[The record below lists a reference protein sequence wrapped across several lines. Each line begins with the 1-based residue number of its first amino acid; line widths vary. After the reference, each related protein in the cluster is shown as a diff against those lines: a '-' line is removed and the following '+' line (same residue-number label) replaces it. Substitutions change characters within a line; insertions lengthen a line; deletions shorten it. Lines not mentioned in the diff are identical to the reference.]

1 MSAGERGGV
10 SERGNEGEREGVSE
24 RRSAEECLSSEGSR
38 AVGEREIGQ
47 GYVRMDEREIGQG
60 YVRKDEREIDQGYVR
75 MDEREIDQGY
85 VRKDERSGD
94 DCGGGKR
101 PSRDTVERGGA
112 GLSADMSDGGGG
124 EEIFDIYDADDRHIG
139 TATRS
144 DAHARGLWHHTFHC
158 WLVRRGEDGRACVLF
173 QRRSR
178 DKDTNPG
185 QYDITAAGHLAA
197 GETVRDAVRELEEEL
212 GLRVSL
218 EELTRLGTFREED
231 EGEAQG
237 VRYIDRE
244 VSEVYGCAT
253 DWKPAA
259 FRLQREE
266 VAGLYEAEAGA
277 LLALMR
283 GETET
288 VLVAGVVLG
297 ETGEAV
303 PVEGVRVS
311 RDDFVARDPAYYI
324 RVFEALG
331 VLVES

>member
-1 MSAGERGGV
+1 MRVGEGGSVNEGGRGRK
-10 SERGNEGEREGVSE
+10 SERERASEGVRVNEG
-24 RRSAEECLSSEGSR
+24 GS
-38 AVGEREIGQ
+38 
-47 GYVRMDEREIGQG
+47 
-60 YVRKDEREIDQGYVR
+60 
-75 MDEREIDQGY
+75 
-85 VRKDERSGD
+85 
-94 DCGGGKR
+94 
-101 PSRDTVERGGA
+101 
-112 GLSADMSDGGGG
+112 G
-124 EEIFDIYDADDRHIG
+124 EEIFDIYDADDRRIG
-139 TATRS
+139 TASRS

-158 WLVRRGEDGRACVLF
+158 WLVRRDGDGRERVLF

-185 QYDITAAGHLAA
+185 RYDITAAGHLAA
-197 GETVRDAVRELEEEL
+197 GETIREAVRELEEEL

-218 EELTRLGTFREED
+218 EDLTPLGTFREED

-253 DWKPAA
+253 DWKPSA

-266 VAGLYEAEAGA
+266 VAGLYEADAVS

-288 VLVAGVVLG
+288 VLAAGVALD

-331 VLVES
+331 LLV